1 MNDDSQDKED
11 GWCGHRSAVVLTA
24 VVLAAVVLTAV
35 TLAAVTYT
43 NSTEVTSG
51 ASIIYR
57 GKLQQ

>member
-11 GWCGHRSAVVLTA
+11 GWCGHRSAVVLIA

-43 NSTEVTSG
+43 NSTEVTTG
-51 ASIIYR
+51 
-57 GKLQQ
+57 G

>member
-51 ASIIYR
+51 ANVFYR
-57 GKLQQ
+57 GKLPQ